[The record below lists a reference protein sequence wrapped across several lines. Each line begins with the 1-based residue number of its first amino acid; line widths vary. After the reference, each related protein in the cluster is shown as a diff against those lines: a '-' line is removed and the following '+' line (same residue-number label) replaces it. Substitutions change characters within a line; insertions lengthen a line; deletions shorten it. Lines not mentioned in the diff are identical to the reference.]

1 MRCVAA
7 CLFMSHMAIGCV
19 VLILEMIDM
28 RPAKRSLRGV
38 LQAQGVRLVDAA
50 GGLSYAGVVQVR
62 TDSGFGTVCGM
73 NQAAADVV
81 CKQLG
86 YGSGVASDSPCGSY
100 GGSDICGAPG
110 SPVAMQGLTC
120 TGGELAVSECEW
132 SATDASCSNHAS
144 DSVVFCAGGAP
155 GPQVE

>member
-38 LQAQGVRLVDAA
+38 LQAQGVRLIDAA

-100 GGSDICGAPG
+100 G
-110 SPVAMQGLTC
+110 
-120 TGGELAVSECEW
+120 
-132 SATDASCSNHAS
+132 
-144 DSVVFCAGGAP
+144 
-155 GPQVE
+155 